1 MTPPVWLALASLCAG
16 LFVQVAVFAFML
28 GRLSQRVTT
37 LERDGSAL
45 QGIRDAVTK
54 LTVQM
59 ETAQADIT
67 HISRDVSGL
76 QRSLSNIVTDRSDK
90 FLELPPS
97 PPRSRR
103 RQGRGEP

>member
-1 MTPPVWLALASLCAG
+1 MTPSVWLAMASLCAG

-59 ETAQADIT
+59 DTAQGDIS

-76 QRSLSNIVTDRSDK
+76 QRSLSNIVTDRASK
-90 FLELPPS
+90 AIELPAT
-97 PPRSRR
+97 PPRPRR
-103 RQGRGEP
+103 RGVST

>member
-1 MTPPVWLALASLCAG
+1 MAGLFVG
-16 LFVQVAVFAFML
+16 LFVQVAIFAFML
-28 GRLSQRVTT
+28 GRLSQRVMT

-59 ETAQADIT
+59 DTAQGDIS

-76 QRSLSNIVTDRSDK
+76 QRSLSNIMTDRASK
-90 FLELPPS
+90 PLELPAA
-97 PPRSRR
+97 PPRQRR
-103 RQGRGEP
+103 RNPGS

>member
-1 MTPPVWLALASLCAG
+1 MTPSVWVAMAGLFAG

-28 GRLSQRVTT
+28 GRLSQRVNT

-59 ETAQADIT
+59 DTAQGDIS

-76 QRSLSNIVTDRSDK
+76 QRSLSNIVTDRANK
-90 FLELPPS
+90 TVELPATPHR
-97 PPRSRR
+97 PRRK
-103 RQGRGEP
+103 GPTT

>member
-1 MTPPVWLALASLCAG
+1 MTPSIWLALASLCAG

-59 ETAQADIT
+59 DTAQGDIS

-76 QRSLSNIVTDRSDK
+76 QRSLSNIVTDRASK
-90 FLELPPS
+90 ALELPS
-97 PPRSRR
+97 PPRQRR
-103 RQGRGEP
+103 RGTPS

>member
-1 MTPPVWLALASLCAG
+1 
-16 LFVQVAVFAFML
+16 ML

-59 ETAQADIT
+59 DTAQGDSDIS

-76 QRSLSNIVTDRSDK
+76 QRSLSNIATDRASK
-90 FLELPPS
+90 AIELPAT
-97 PPRSRR
+97 PRPRR
-103 RQGRGEP
+103 RGAPA

>member
-1 MTPPVWLALASLCAG
+1 MTPSVWVAMAGLFAG

-59 ETAQADIT
+59 DTAQGDISNINQT
-67 HISRDVSGL
+67 VSGV
-76 QRSLSNIVTDRSDK
+76 QRSLSNIMTGRASKVVEVNNT
-90 FLELPPS
+90 
-97 PPRSRR
+97 PPRQRR
-103 RQGRGEP
+103 RGGQE

>member
-1 MTPPVWLALASLCAG
+1 MTPSIWIAMAGLFAG

-28 GRLSQRVTT
+28 GRLSQRVNT

-59 ETAQADIT
+59 DTAQGDIS

-76 QRSLSNIVTDRSDK
+76 QRSLANIVTDRGNK
-90 FLELPPS
+90 TVELPAT
-97 PPRSRR
+97 PPRQRR
-103 RQGRGEP
+103 RGPTA